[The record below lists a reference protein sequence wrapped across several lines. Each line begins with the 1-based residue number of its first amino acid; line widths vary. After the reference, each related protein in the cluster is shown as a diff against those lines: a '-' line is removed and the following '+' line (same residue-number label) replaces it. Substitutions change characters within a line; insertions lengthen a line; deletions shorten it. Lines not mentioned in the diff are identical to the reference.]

1 MKTFLKFGCGSVI
14 ALIVL
19 GIIIGALSDS
29 EDPKKESDKVE
40 TVANNSDA
48 TNDTK
53 NETNEKDK
61 EKETNNKDLEI
72 YKNEIVGHLDAFQDE
87 YDKHWTNNWVTTFEG
102 VSNGTVDRL
111 KAYETLNSLE
121 KYYTG
126 LGNKIRNTELPEL
139 SKENQK
145 LLKNY
150 LSDLQSAILTRSRA
164 ASEAADM
171 FDKGEFKPSEME
183 KIQSTVV
190 YADQEV
196 VSALVERTTLEQ
208 KLGLIK

>member
-1 MKTFLKFGCGSVI
+1 MKKFFKFGCGGLI
-14 ALIVL
+14 ALLVIFIVL
-19 GIIIGALSDS
+19 VVVIGGNES
-29 EDPKKESDKVE
+29 EKNKE
-40 TVANNSDA
+40 N
-48 TNDTK
+48 
-53 NETNEKDK
+53 
-61 EKETNNKDLEI
+61 TNNDVDKTEADVTEVDVNVKDAEI
-72 YKNEIVGHLDAFQDE
+72 YKNEIVVHLDAFQDE
-87 YDKHWTNNWVTTFEG
+87 YDKHWTNNWVPTFEG
-102 VSNGTVDRL
+102 VSNGTVDAY

-126 LGNKIRNTELPEL
+126 LGNKIRNTDLPKL

-208 KLGLIK
+208 KLGLVE